1 VDRAGGTVAR
11 PLTSVGSAT
20 QRPTALQGDTP
31 RDRAQAAAS
40 RESAASGP
48 FGVGLSL
55 AANLAQAQP
64 TAWGRVVAAAAAAA
78 FTGDLQ
84 AAVAGGQVTQQA
96 GQDLF
101 SHLQQ
106 LLFGP
111 PGQNP
116 QQIQQQY
123 QQLVQAYDQHQAQG
137 QITGPAAAQLRQAL
151 QALGAALGAPSS
163 PLLSGQAGGAL
174 SAAARDRLR

>member
-1 VDRAGGTVAR
+1 M
-11 PLTSVGSAT
+11 P
-20 QRPTALQGDTP
+20 P
-31 RDRAQAAAS
+31 
-40 RESAASGP
+40 
-48 FGVGLSL
+48 
-55 AANLAQAQP
+55 
-64 TAWGRVVAAAAAAA
+64 AAAAAAA

-137 QITGPAAAQLRQAL
+137 QITGPAAARLRQAI
-151 QALGAALGAPSS
+151 QALGAALGA
-163 PLLSGQAGGAL
+163 L
-174 SAAARDRLR
+174 